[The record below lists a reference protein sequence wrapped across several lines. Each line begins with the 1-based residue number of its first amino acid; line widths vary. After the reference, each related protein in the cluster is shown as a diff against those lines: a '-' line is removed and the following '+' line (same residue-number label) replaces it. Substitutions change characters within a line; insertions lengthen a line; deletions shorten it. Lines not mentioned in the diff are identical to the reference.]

1 MRTRI
6 LAGTTGAILVL
17 SLMATPAFARD
28 RHRDRDGNE
37 STSTSTLSHRDISF
51 LKSASQGNIF
61 EITGG
66 TMAAILSVTPE
77 GKALGMKLASDHT
90 AAQVGLAALAE
101 KYGVTLPTTMS
112 DEQSSELADV
122 GAVTGAHF
130 DDEYSE
136 LEMQD
141 HTQDI
146 KAFKTEVKKGRNAD
160 VRTFAAASLPL
171 LETHLALSTAV
182 NDVVEALPGH
192 EGDTS
197 D

>member
-1 MRTRI
+1 
-6 LAGTTGAILVL
+6 
-17 SLMATPAFARD
+17 
-28 RHRDRDGNE
+28 
-37 STSTSTLSHRDISF
+37 
-51 LKSASQGNIF
+51 GNIF

-66 TMAAILSVTPE
+66 TMAAMQSVTPE
-77 GKALGMKLASDHT
+77 GKALGLKLASDHT
-90 AAQVGLAALAE
+90 AAQVGLAVLAA
-101 KYGVTLPTTMS
+101 KYGVSLPATMS

-122 GAVTGAHF
+122 GSITGLHF

-136 LEMQD
+136 VEMQD

-146 KAFKTEVKKGRNAD
+146 KDFRTEVNRGRNAD
-160 VRTFAAASLPL
+160 VRTFAAASLPVL
-171 LETHLALSTAV
+171 QTHLALSAAV

>member
-1 MRTRI
+1 LRTRI

-28 RHRDRDGNE
+28 RDRGGNE

-66 TMAAILSVTPE
+66 TMAAIQSVTPE

-90 AAQVGLAALAE
+90 AAQVSLAALAE

-146 KAFKTEVKKGRNAD
+146 KAFKTEVKKGRNPD
-160 VRTFAAASLPL
+160 VRAFAAASLPVL
-171 LETHLALSTAV
+171 QAHLALSTAV
-182 NDVVEALPGH
+182 NEFVEALPGH
-192 EGDTS
+192 EGDTTEG
-197 D
+197 